1 MRTEN
6 LIFSDKS
13 YLIEEK
19 SVCLGEKQANFME
32 GLSDDAIKIW
42 LVRQVRERIFL
53 TPKEIDAINSYILSR
68 LILIKDVAESCRVSE
83 L

>member
-1 MRTEN
+1 MPSLDAAILRF
-6 LIFSDKS
+6 LW
-13 YLIEEK
+13 
-19 SVCLGEKQANFME
+19 SVVEKQANFIA

-53 TPKEIDAINSYILSR
+53 TPQEIEDINSYILSR

>member
-1 MRTEN
+1 MPSLDASIIRF
-6 LIFSDKS
+6 LW
-13 YLIEEK
+13 
-19 SVCLGEKQANFME
+19 SVVEKQSNFIV

-53 TPKEIDAINSYILSR
+53 SPQEIDDINSYILSR
-68 LILIKDVAESCRVSE
+68 LMLIKDVAESCRMPE